1 MSLSEY
7 SQSLLP
13 AIEEELK
20 AVISDANITEDSSL
34 HAMLT
39 YHMGWAGPGAGLK
52 AQGKRIRPLLLLLTT
67 IANDGDWQ
75 LALPAAASIE
85 LIHNFSLIHDDIEDK
100 SEQRRGRETLWKIH
114 QVPLA
119 LNAGDAMFSLAFIA
133 LERLSQ
139 DLGPEIIG
147 KTHILLA
154 QTCLALTKGQH
165 LDISFERDDNVT
177 VERYL
182 QMIQGK
188 TAALLATTTQ
198 LGALIAGSDQ
208 ETIERYRQ
216 LGFNLG
222 IAFQIQD
229 DYLGIWGD
237 QAVTGKSAAS
247 DLIAR
252 KKSLPILYGLQQQG
266 EFTQA
271 WHKQEITESNAP
283 ELAKMLENEGALG
296 YTKEKTEEFTYRAMK
311 VFQAQRIENPA
322 MTALED
328 LFDKLLKRTA

>member
-1 MSLSEY
+1 MTLSEY
-7 SQSLLP
+7 SQFLLP

-20 AVISDANITEDSSL
+20 TVISNAKISEDPSM

-39 YHMGWAGPGAGLK
+39 YHMGWSGPGAGQK
-52 AQGKRIRPLLLLLTT
+52 ARGKRIRPLLLLLTA
-67 IANDGDWQ
+67 IANGGNWQ

-100 SEQRRGRETLWKIH
+100 SEYRRGRETLWKIH

-139 DLGPEIIG
+139 ELNSEIIQ
-147 KTHILLA
+147 KTHTLLA

-165 LDISFERDDNVT
+165 LDISFEGSEHVT
-177 VERYL
+177 TKRYL

-198 LGALIAGSDQ
+198 LGAFIAGADQ
-208 ETIERYRQ
+208 DSVEIYGQ
-216 LGFNLG
+216 LGLNLG

-252 KKSLPILYGLQQQG
+252 KKSLPILFGLQQQG
-266 EFTQA
+266 VFAKA
-271 WHKQEITESNAP
+271 WHQVEITESNAS

-296 YTKEKTEEFTYRAMK
+296 YTKEQAEYFTTRAMK
-311 VFQAQRIENPA
+311 VFQHKRIENPA
-322 MTALED
+322 VTALEE